1 MRLHSTVRAAL
12 LVLGLA
18 GLWACHSDPH
28 SARGVAERFL
38 DAHYVRIDLQAAKA
52 LCTGLALHR
61 VEDEIRLTAG
71 TQIDDSTRPPQV
83 YYQLLEEQSRG
94 SGRAALLYETTFA
107 VDGAGQFTK
116 KILLTLRQ
124 GNAGWRVANFKEFD

>member
-1 MRLHSTVRAAL
+1 MKVFLPDRMTLVIL
-12 LVLGLA
+12 LLA
-18 GLWACHSDPH
+18 GLWGCHSDPQ

-38 DAHYVRIDLQAAKA
+38 DAHYVHIDLHAAKA
-52 LCTGLALHR
+52 LCSGLALQR

-83 YYQLLEEQSRG
+83 YYRLREEQLREG
-94 SGRAALLYETTFA
+94 GRASLLYEATFT

-124 GNAGWRVANFKEFD
+124 GSEGWRVTNFKEFD

>member
-1 MRLHSTVRAAL
+1 MVRPAFSAAL
-12 LVLGLA
+12 LALLFS
-18 GLWACHSDPH
+18 GLWACHSDPR

-52 LCTGLALHR
+52 LCTGLALRR

-83 YYQLLEEQSRG
+83 YYQLLEEKARG
-94 SGRAALLYETTFA
+94 GGRASLLYETTFA

-124 GNAGWRVANFKEFD
+124 GDEGWRVTNFKEFD